1 MPKVVFHDAEG
12 LRQEADIDV
21 TVYRE
26 AADNG
31 MSVPQF
37 LNQKFPTAPE
47 TYGTAFEQIMAS
59 CGRFVA
65 RNNEY
70 GIKPPSMKAIF
81 EGSVELN
88 AAGLVT
94 REASPA
100 SRIIFP
106 AVTLEAVENKL
117 REDTGSYVSLFD
129 SLVSRSDTITG
140 YKFDQPV
147 LDFSGPEAGRIQPI
161 AQGATPH
168 TMMTIKASDV
178 SRKIP
183 TYSLGMEITKEAQ
196 EATSLD
202 LVTLALTRQAEIQR
216 AVIVDE
222 AIQAIYGGDVD
233 AGYTALAAVKANT
246 FDTAI
251 VANGTLTHK
260 AWVKWLRKNYRKR
273 QIDWVFCDLDTALA
287 IEGRTGKPTVQS
299 DDPNSPRIDALAQVQ
314 NPAWQNVRIF
324 LLEDGLLP
332 ANTILGIDSRYAIW
346 KVSSSSADY
355 SAVEE
360 FVLRKSTALRFDMG
374 YQYYRQFDEAFEVLS
389 LTI

>member
-1 MPKVVFHDAEG
+1 
-12 LRQEADIDV
+12 
-21 TVYRE
+21 
-26 AADNG
+26 
-31 MSVPQF
+31 
-37 LNQKFPTAPE
+37 
-47 TYGTAFEQIMAS
+47 
-59 CGRFVA
+59 
-65 RNNEY
+65 
-70 GIKPPSMKAIF
+70 
-81 EGSVELN
+81 
-88 AAGLVT
+88 
-94 REASPA
+94 
-100 SRIIFP
+100 
-106 AVTLEAVENKL
+106 
-117 REDTGSYVSLFD
+117 
-129 SLVSRSDTITG
+129 
-140 YKFDQPV
+140 
-147 LDFSGPEAGRIQPI
+147 
-161 AQGATPH
+161 
-168 TMMTIKASDV
+168 
-178 SRKIP
+178 
-183 TYSLGMEITKEAQ
+183 
-196 EATSLD
+196 
-202 LVTLALTRQAEIQR
+202 VTLALTRQAEIQR

>member
-12 LRQEADIDV
+12 QRQEV
-21 TVYRE
+21 NLEVSVYRE
-26 AADNG
+26 ATDNG

-37 LNQKFPTAPE
+37 LNQRYATNPE
-47 TYGTAFEQIMAS
+47 QHGTAFEQFMAS
-59 CGRFVA
+59 SGLFVA
-65 RNNEY
+65 RDNQF

-81 EGSVELN
+81 DGTVELN

-100 SRIIFP
+100 SRILFP

-117 REDTGSYVSLFD
+117 RDNTSGYVAMFD
-129 SLVSRSDTITG
+129 RMVSRSDTITG

-168 TMMTIKASDV
+168 TMLTIKASDV

-222 AIQAIYGGDVD
+222 AIKAMYSGDVD
-233 AGYTALAAVKANT
+233 AGYGALAAVKAST
-246 FDTAI
+246 FDSAI
-251 VANGTLTHK
+251 VANGALTHK
-260 AWVKWLRKNYRKR
+260 AWVKWLRKNFRKR

-287 IEGRTGKPTVQS
+287 IENRTGKPTVQT
-299 DDPNSPRIDALAQVQ
+299 DDPTSTRINPLADVA
-314 NPAWQNVRIF
+314 NPAWQNVQIF

-360 FVLRKSTALRFDMG
+360 FVLRKATALRFDMG
-374 YQYYRQFDEAFEVLS
+374 YQYFRQFDEAFEVLS